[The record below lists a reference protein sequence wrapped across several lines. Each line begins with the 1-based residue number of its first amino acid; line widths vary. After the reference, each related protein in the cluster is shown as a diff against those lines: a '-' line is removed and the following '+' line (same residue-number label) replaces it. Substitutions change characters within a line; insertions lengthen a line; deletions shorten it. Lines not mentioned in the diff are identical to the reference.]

1 MKKTF
6 VVLTA
11 LLAAPALALALAQK
25 PVTQTETTKVDDPK
39 KLQGVQPGDKI
50 DVTYTE
56 AFMITVQ

>member
-11 LLAAPALALALAQK
+11 LLAAPALSLS
-25 PVTQTETTKVDDPK
+25 PRSRSRRRRRPRFDDPK

>member
-6 VVLTA
+6 AVLTA
-11 LLAAPALALALAQK
+11 LLAAPALALAQK
-25 PVTQTETTKVDDPK
+25 PVTQTERTEVDDPK

-56 AFMITVQ
+56 TFMINVQ